1 MSGDPTNG
9 LFCGLSRGS
18 VLMTKLMAELVGDIG
33 GLFLRSLGG
42 GCHERSLVIM
52 MMMSSI

>member
-9 LFCGLSRGS
+9 LFRGLSRGS
-18 VLMTKLMAELVGDIG
+18 VLMTKLVTELVGDIG

-42 GCHERSLVIM
+42 GCHERSPMM

>member
-9 LFCGLSRGS
+9 LFRSLCRGS
-18 VLMTKLMAELVGDIG
+18 MLMAKLVTELVGNIG

-42 GCHERSLVIM
+42 GCHERSLM